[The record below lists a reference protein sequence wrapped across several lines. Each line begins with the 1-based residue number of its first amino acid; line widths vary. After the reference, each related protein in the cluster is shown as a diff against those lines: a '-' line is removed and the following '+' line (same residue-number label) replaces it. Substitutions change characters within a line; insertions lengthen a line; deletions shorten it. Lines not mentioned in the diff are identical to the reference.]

1 MGTMDAPA
9 ERDRLLTLAE
19 EVGRLN
25 AERRRLEKRA
35 VELRERALLRRAE
48 LLLEVHAE
56 LGENGKAKYANAETR
71 EAGLLLRLRDDA
83 TYQEIEA
90 QRRANQDEYD
100 RVAVEYAVKQDQ
112 QAVWMAAAGVARP
125 VVETNYKT
133 LFEPLS

>member
-1 MGTMDAPA
+1 MGTMEAPA

-48 LLLEVHAE
+48 LLLEVHGE
-56 LGENGKAKYANAETR
+56 LGENGKSKYANAETR
-71 EAGLLLRLRDDA
+71 EAGLLLKLRDDA
-83 TYQEIEA
+83 AYQEIEA

-112 QAVWMAAAGVARP
+112 QAIWMAAAGVTRP
-125 VVETNYKT
+125 IVETNYKT